1 MEGDGDRIRI
11 VVMGDNQVK
20 VWDGLKYEIVLD
32 FDYLVRFQNFSVG

>member
-11 VVMGDNQVK
+11 VVMGDNQVRAM

-32 FDYLVRFQNFSVG
+32 FDYLVPF